1 MHIIHELTYDWL
13 LNLTNQFHSFT
24 RGFVLWVVR
33 ACEGWFEFSLVW
45 WENQIYPPVSFLLSH
60 RYLLSVSHLCTRFP
74 QLWCFECKNMSKQNK
89 PIFYESFLDYYLDLL
104 SSFIGMQ
111 FFLLW
116 MQLSIPQKWSHF
128 KEYEDIWI
136 ILDSGVFTFTNLSPS
151 SLVFGWIKVSWT
163 NCHVTFSSYSPGIGL
178 SVGLSVSH
186 EKTLH
191 KRYMHHIWAK

>member
-13 LNLTNQFHSFT
+13 LNFTNQFHSFT
-24 RGFVLWVVR
+24 RGFVLWVIR
-33 ACEGWFEFSLVW
+33 ACEGWYEFSLVW

-116 MQLSIPQKWSHF
+116 MQLSIPQKLSHF

-136 ILDSGVFTFTNLSPS
+136 ILIECSLSQTNLQALLF
-151 SLVFGWIKVSWT
+151 LVESKWVERT
-163 NCHVTFSSYSPGIGL
+163 VMLTFASYSPRIGL